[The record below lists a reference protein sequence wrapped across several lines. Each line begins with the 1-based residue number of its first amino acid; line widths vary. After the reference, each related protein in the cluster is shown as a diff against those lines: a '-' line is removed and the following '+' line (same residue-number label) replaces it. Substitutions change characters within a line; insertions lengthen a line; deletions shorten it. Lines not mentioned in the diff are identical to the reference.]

1 MILSD
6 EIPIGVSA
14 QNVDWDSSNN
24 LKQVL
29 GNVDIDNKGDIQQ
42 QIDNISSLM
51 TVPDSE
57 LSSSSTNAVQNRVVK
72 QALDKKADKSTIPKN
87 ISELTNDAGFLTST
101 TAPVT
106 SVNGYTGEVSI
117 DLSGLDRIDG
127 LEDRIAELENT
138 SGGDDDDQSITI
150 DSELLDSQNPVQNRV
165 IKAAFNEVDNQ
176 FNHIN
181 QVLSGNSAAITAH
194 EDRIDAL
201 ELRPTGGSIT
211 IDNTILA
218 NSTNPVQNRVIKE
231 ALDTKADLSE
241 IPAYTSQLTN
251 DSGFLT
257 SAPVTKVNGQTG
269 DVVIPQAST
278 SVSGLMAAADK
289 VMLNKHES
297 QIQQL
302 KISGGSSSITVDSA
316 LSDTSTNPVQNK
328 IIKQALDSKAGIS
341 IATTSVNGLMSSAD
355 KTTLDSYESRITALE
370 NNSGSSSGETPTITI
385 DSALSSTSMN
395 PVQNKIITQA
405 LNSKAS
411 NDIVSINSSGLMS
424 AQDKIQL
431 NNHEGRIDLIENTL
445 LNGSVVTVDATLSS
459 TSQNP
464 IQNKAIKAAL
474 DTKANISTVPVISMN
489 EPEKRMIIQNGSS
502 SSTQIPS
509 IDIDSSVLEEY
520 EERLTQLENR
530 YVTPEMYGAVGDG
543 LEDDTEAMS
552 QAFNSG
558 SPVYLTPGKEYYVD
572 SINIIIPLILIGN
585 FATISTKYSD
595 STKSLFTVRPIAKEV
610 IINNVNF
617 TTTVGVDTVGAHG
630 ETITNRSKRTCIT
643 SYGVDKISII
653 NCTMENFDEG
663 IIGITSSSDS
673 VYANV
678 PSHLYVKDTKIT
690 NVLMGISR
698 LFKHVVVEG
707 CYIKVGQ
714 GAQSGEH
721 CLYFLTD
728 VLTNAYVA
736 DTTLITAGSSSGSC
750 AQFYPRN
757 GEPNSNLVNG
767 VYRIDGCTLIGDA
780 YVSTHG
786 GGKCYVTASTL
797 KTQNYNTTNKRRQ
810 LACPSNDDSFIDV
823 TSSSINLECQDGVTE
838 RIIYRGCN
846 IYSNKVLSGRF
857 AIYKAYNCQFDN
869 IGINLVNN
877 AEIIGCIFAS
887 SEGVAGKYYI
897 SASSS
902 VTAASIM
909 RCIFKTGTDVNYI
922 AHNSEGKCDLIS
934 IISSLPNGNNIP
946 NLVFYHKINP
956 SAQEENNNS
965 SSSTDTVV
973 NTPKM
978 GKAVFV
984 GDSIGQGFNNNDYSF
999 VNILD
1004 EDNFFEQVTK
1014 NCHHGDTTFQIL
1026 SLLSDVQA
1034 NVEEAEI
1041 VYISCQGNDINA
1053 FKNGT
1058 TSQQLANGIRTV
1070 VNGIR
1075 SVNATCVIV
1084 WLPLSICHFEKLGKP
1099 ANSSA
1104 EDLTSYYKQWANAAF
1119 PVFAQ
1124 LGVSVIPIYD
1134 MLTTAFAVSD
1144 GRHPNNAGHRLIAN
1158 LIKQNPYGYTN
1169 FPTVFT

>member
-51 TVPDSE
+51 AVPDSE
-57 LSSSSTNAVQNRVVK
+57 LSSSSTNAIQNKVVK
-72 QALDKKADKSTIPKN
+72 QALDKKADKTAIPKN
-87 ISELTNDAGFLTST
+87 ISQLTNDAGFLTST

-127 LEDRIAELENT
+127 LESRIAELENA
-138 SGGDDDDQSITI
+138 SGGDDDDDQSITI
-150 DSELLDSQNPVQNRV
+150 DSELLDDSQHPVQNRA
-165 IKAAFNEVDNQ
+165 IKAAFNEVDNKL
-176 FNHIN
+176 NNIS
-181 QVLSGNSAAITAH
+181 QVANGCNAAIITY
-194 EDRIDAL
+194 EDRIHDL

-211 IDNTILA
+211 IDNVILA
-218 NSTNPVQNRVIKE
+218 NSSNPVQNRVIKE

-289 VMLNKHES
+289 AMLNKHEN

-316 LSDTSTNPVQNK
+316 LSATSTNPVQNK
-328 IIKQALDSKAGIS
+328 IIKQALDSKAGVS
-341 IATTSVNGLMSSAD
+341 VATTSTNGLMSSVD
-355 KTTLDSYESRITALE
+355 KTALDSYESRITALE
-370 NNSGSSSGETPTITI
+370 NNSGSSSGETLTITI
-385 DSALSSTSMN
+385 DSSLSGTSQN
-395 PVQNKIITQA
+395 PVQNK
-405 LNSKAS
+405 
-411 NDIVSINSSGLMS
+411 V
-424 AQDKIQL
+424 
-431 NNHEGRIDLIENTL
+431 
-445 LNGSVVTVDATLSS
+445 
-459 TSQNP
+459 
-464 IQNKAIKAAL
+464 IKAAL
-474 DTKANISTVPVISMN
+474 DTKANISAVPAISVN
-489 EPEKRMIIQNGSS
+489 EPEKRMIIQNGSSS

-617 TTTVGVDTVGAHG
+617 ITTVGVDTVGAHG

-663 IIGITSSSDS
+663 IIGITASSDS

-750 AQFYPRN
+750 VQFYPRN

-810 LACPSNDDSFIDV
+810 LACPSNDDSFIDI

-838 RIIYRGCN
+838 RVIYRGCN

-869 IGINLVNN
+869 IGINLANN

-887 SEGVAGKYYI
+887 SGGVTGKYYI

-965 SSSTDTVV
+965 SSSTNIVV

-1004 EDNFFEQVTK
+1004 EDSFFEQVTK
-1014 NCHHGDTTFQIL
+1014 NCHHGDTTFQML

-1099 ANSSA
+1099 ANASA